1 MLKMNKNDLKC
12 FKWSNMIRYDFKHI
26 YICNKNKTW
35 KIYRMITTLQKI
47 RTLPDNPLH
56 NLHWHMH
63 KRVWLRLAWLKIN
76 VMRFYRHVKIHMLT
90 NNMLL
95 FTTNRLV
102 KICYWRLKSIEHIMF
117 ATKNCLSDVVCEGW
131 QFDLLFIF
139 DCSVTHR

>member
-1 MLKMNKNDLKC
+1 MIKMNKNDLKC

-56 NLHWHMH
+56 NLHWH
-63 KRVWLRLAWLKIN
+63 KIN

-90 NNMLL
+90 KNMLL
-95 FTTNRLV
+95 FTTSRLV

-117 ATKNCLSDVVCEGW
+117 QPFRFIIATKNCLSDVVCEGW
-131 QFDLLFIF
+131 QFDLLFIS

>member
-1 MLKMNKNDLKC
+1 MKNIQDDYNPSKNKNIAWQPFTQLTLTHAQTGLVALG
-12 FKWSNMIRYDFKHI
+12 MI
-26 YICNKNKTW
+26 KNKRYEILSTC
-35 KIYRMITTLQKI
+35 KITYVNK
-47 RTLPDNPLH
+47 
-56 NLHWHMH
+56 
-63 KRVWLRLAWLKIN
+63 
-76 VMRFYRHVKIHMLT
+76 
-90 NNMLL
+90 NMLL